1 MTKSIGCLVVA
12 LALGLALSPGAGA
25 QSVGGPL
32 KGTQGF
38 KFFVTDLNSDSLR
51 CGLDK
56 STFQE
61 AFMTWPK
68 GKGLS
73 VTTSSGYWIS
83 VRATTVEMD
92 DDLCVTNLDAS
103 VMVNSSYFNPATAS
117 DRVGRIQLWT
127 QGTLQISSRGQ
138 HAKNVDEALRA
149 LGSGLAEAWQRD
161 QY

>member
-1 MTKSIGCLVVA
+1 MAKSLGCLVATLV
-12 LALGLALSPGAGA
+12 LGLAVGAGA

-32 KGTQGF
+32 KGTQAF
-38 KFFVTDLNSDSLR
+38 KFLVTDLNSDSLR
-51 CGLDK
+51 CGLEK
-56 STFQE
+56 SAFQE
-61 AFMTWPK
+61 DFMTWPA

-73 VTTSSGYWIS
+73 VTTSSGYWIA

-127 QGTLQISSRGQ
+127 QGTLQVTSRDQ
-138 HAKNVDEALRA
+138 HAKAVGEALRS

-161 QY
+161 QN